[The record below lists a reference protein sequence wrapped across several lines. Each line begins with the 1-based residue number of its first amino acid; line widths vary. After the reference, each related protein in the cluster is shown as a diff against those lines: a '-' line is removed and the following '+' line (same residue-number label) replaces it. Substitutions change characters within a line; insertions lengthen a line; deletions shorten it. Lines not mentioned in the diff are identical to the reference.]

1 MLIIE
6 AGGSAYGS
14 ADPSGSA
21 VTFRRPPSGD
31 GSGTTKISD
40 SGIVSGATDTPT
52 SCSDVG
58 SVSGSTVGSL
68 SGPDVGSLSGSDVGS
83 LSGSDV
89 GSQTGSGVG

>member
-14 ADPSGSA
+14 EDPSGSA

-58 SVSGSTVGSL
+58 SVSGSTVGS
-68 SGPDVGSLSGSDVGS
+68 PSGSDVG
-83 LSGSDV
+83 
-89 GSQTGSGVG
+89 